1 MPTYQKIIFV
11 VSVLAMLLA
20 IIAIFK
26 SPLKVILKLLFNTLL
41 GFAGLLLFNQLGNV
55 TGVYLGLNLVNAVT
69 VGILGVP
76 GLALLLIIKWIFA
89 V

>member
-41 GFAGLLLFNQLGNV
+41 GFVGLLLFNQLGNV
-55 TGVYLGLNLVNAVT
+55 TGVYLGLNLVNAVM
-69 VGILGVP
+69 VGVLGVP